1 MGVGRPCRPVHNDI
15 VTPRHL
21 QLFVTFFLLLSDQDL
36 LDGFIKKFV
45 LCPACD
51 NPETT
56 LNPNQ
61 KKQIITQRCKA
72 CGNSGLLDMRHKLTT
87 FIMKNPPDAPLDGS
101 EVIKSL

>member
-1 MGVGRPCRPVHNDI
+1 M
-15 VTPRHL
+15 
-21 QLFVTFFLLLSDQDL
+21 
-36 LDGFIKKFV
+36 
-45 LCPACD
+45 CPACD

-101 EVIKSL
+101 EVVRACDVEMCDLTNHFTHDYEFQVLAVASNLCTIPRLE

>member
-1 MGVGRPCRPVHNDI
+1 M
-15 VTPRHL
+15 
-21 QLFVTFFLLLSDQDL
+21 

-87 FIMKNPPDAPLDGS
+87 FILRNPPDAPLDGS
-101 EVIKSL
+101 EVGKPRIFSKLFRYAIFVFWS